1 MELRIFSEISQ
12 DPHMVAMINDS
23 DASGSDPFTT
33 MAKKIYDV
41 AHLTGEFKLRS
52 GQVSHEYFDKYRFE
66 AQPTLLLE
74 IAKQMVPLIPAGT
87 EVLAGLEMG
96 GIPIAT
102 ALSLETGIPCVFVRK
117 EAKAY
122 GTCKFA
128 EGLEIKGKKVLVVE
142 DVVTTGGQVVL
153 STADLRSIGAE
164 ISHVPF
170 CQGECGSQKYT
181 SMPKSSSSILCS
193 AISRP
198 RS

>member
-1 MELRIFSEISQ
+1 MTRQEL
-12 DPHMVAMINDS
+12 
-23 DASGSDPFTT
+23 
-33 MAKKIYDV
+33 AKNIYDI

-52 GQVSHEYFDKYRFE
+52 GQISNEYFDKYRFE
-66 AQPTLLLE
+66 AQPTLLRE

-117 EAKAY
+117 EAKEY

-128 EGLEIKGKKVLVVE
+128 EGLEIKGKKVCVIE

-164 ISHVPF
+164 ISTVLCVIHRGPQF
-170 CQGECGSQKYT
+170 PD
-181 SMPKSSSSILCS
+181 PKLTEIGLDL
-193 AISRP
+193 RP
-198 RS
+198 LFKKSDF